1 MITSSIVFDHR
12 GRCKKGA
19 EGPLEIRVTVNRK
32 PYYIQT
38 GVRVRANQWQF
49 DKVIN
54 HPQADALNE
63 RLGIL
68 LDNVMRNINKCIAS
82 GQNIDISS
90 LRSQAWR
97 TVHKQTAMEWMLKEI
112 AQLPVSF
119 GTFKHY
125 KSLVKRLEEF
135 GLMTDWSDVTT
146 ENIYKF
152 DSFLRRNVKGRSGR
166 MNTASVYNYHKCLKS
181 LLARAEKSELIASSP
196 YHRLRGEFARCE
208 AVSTEYLTEEEMAKI
223 EKFTPAPGTWME
235 RARDLFIFQM
245 YTGLSFSD
253 TQAFDINNYKKVKG
267 KWCIVGSRIKTGQPF
282 VNVLLPPAVEV
293 LERYGMTVPSLSNQ
307 VYNRELKE
315 VGMACGIT
323 TPLHSHLA
331 RHTFATYMLR
341 NGVKIENLSKMLGHS
356 NIKQTQRYA
365 KVLAESVHED
375 FDMIA
380 KKIKKRKG

>member
-1 MITSSIVFDHR
+1 M
-12 GRCKKGA
+12 
-19 EGPLEIRVTVNRK
+19 
-32 PYYIQT
+32 
-38 GVRVRANQWQF
+38 RANQWQF

-82 GQNIDISS
+82 GQDIDIAS
-90 LRSQAWR
+90 LRSKAWR

-135 GLMTDWSDVTT
+135 GLMTDWPDITT

-196 YHRLRGEFARCE
+196 YHRLRGEFARGE
-208 AVSTEYLTEEEMAKI
+208 AVSTEYLTEEEMVKI